1 METIQQTYNEET
13 DSLELRVRGKVVI
26 NISEEDLDIIEGQER
41 DATALFADLILDLG
55 LRNGV

>member
-1 METIQQTYNEET
+1 MEPIQQTYNEET

-41 DATALFADLILDLG
+41 DATALFADLVLDLG